1 MNNSNIS
8 ILLGQRYDDH
18 PDQAEEPTNFQDKSF
33 QVFQDYADWLERVD
47 MPELAESLYLWD
59 IKGIGHQM
67 ADSLLDTSFK
77 SIKEIDQEYDEDDFP
92 IGLST
97 AHTTKSVQLK
107 QSLEV
112 QYCTSTSNPPK
123 KMLNFQRRGSHE

>member
-107 QSLEV
+107 QSQDVEF
-112 QYCTSTSNPPK
+112 STE
-123 KMLNFQRRGSHE
+123 GIA